1 MIDAGR
7 ASLRRRM
14 IALKRPRLYEL
25 TIEEKAWLFLAR
37 ITPCLDEDEERIIN
51 WLTPVQS
58 RKRRFGAA

>member
-1 MIDAGR
+1 
-7 ASLRRRM
+7 M